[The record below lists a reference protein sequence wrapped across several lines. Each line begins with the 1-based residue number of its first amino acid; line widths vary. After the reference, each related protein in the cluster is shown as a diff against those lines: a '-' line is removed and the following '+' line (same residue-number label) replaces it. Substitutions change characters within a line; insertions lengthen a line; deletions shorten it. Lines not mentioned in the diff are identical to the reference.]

1 MALWL
6 AGVVGTGGCGG
17 GAGVDPRTMVDPVA
31 LIGLA
36 NVLDSC
42 SLASPSVYVNDT
54 TDTLHKGMGDGC
66 AYTGKG
72 TCSLRDG
79 VFFGNVRTW
88 TCGTARNTH
97 ISLPANTYALMQA
110 TDRALLVEGEL
121 FVDGAGPKTTI
132 IEGGPNAASD
142 ASLALGL
149 SVGIDSVFRVAKT
162 GNLSVDGVTIRYG
175 NSPTTGGGIEA
186 FGYLTLHNC
195 VIADNRAVGSGGGI
209 TGGAGSTVELVDTV
223 VSGNVAGGEGGGIAA
238 VDSILRGS
246 AVQSNR
252 AARGG
257 GVASTYLVQL
267 FDTAVSGNHAL
278 ILGGGI
284 YNDRFART
292 RGFNVTIDGN
302 SSAGHGGGVANASN
316 GQVEFTMS
324 TISANSALKGNGGGV
339 YNVYNGYEL
348 LGPSTGS
355 YVTLIDSSV
364 VANVAMPDENFANGA
379 GGGVCNTDD
388 DFHPLGI
395 TYPRPWASV
404 SLRNSVVAR
413 NRALSAAGIL
423 NQGAESRVWLVGS
436 EVNDNVADFYVG
448 GVVNGGILDVR
459 ESTVSGNTA
468 KDGAGGILNVQTATL
483 LNATISANST
493 TRSGVGGILNTF
505 AASPGRLTLTFST
518 VASNSTGIATWPGAG
533 PFTVKQS
540 IVANSTAGANCP
552 LGAVTSEGHNLDSGS
567 SCGFTK
573 VEDIQGADPR
583 LGPLTVNAPGVRAT
597 HALLPGS
604 PAVDAGGDSADGCPP
619 TDARGVSRPRG
630 NECDI
635 GAYELEN

>member
-6 AGVVGTGGCGG
+6 AGVVGAHGCGG
-17 GAGVDPRTMVDPVA
+17 GAGVDLRTIVDPVA
-31 LIGLA
+31 LTGFR
-36 NVLDSC
+36 NVRDSC
-42 SLASPSVYVNDT
+42 SLASPFVYVNDA

-79 VFFGNVRTW
+79 VFFGNLRTW
-88 TCGTARNTH
+88 TCGPSRNTH
-97 ISLPANTYALMQA
+97 ISLPANTYSLTQA
-110 TDRALLVEGEL
+110 TDRALIVEGDL
-121 FVDGAGPKTTI
+121 FVYGTGPDTTI

-162 GNLSVDGVTIRYG
+162 GKFFAKGVTIRYG
-175 NSPTTGGGIEA
+175 NSPSTGGGIDA
-186 FGYLTLHNC
+186 SGQLDLFNC
-195 VIADNRAVGSGGGI
+195 VIADNRAIGSGGGI
-209 TGGAGSTVELVDTV
+209 KGGAGVVTLVDTV
-223 VSGNVAGGEGGGIAA
+223 VRSNVAGGDGGGIAA
-238 VDSILRGS
+238 PYSVLTRS

-257 GVASTYLVQL
+257 GIASGDLVQL
-267 FDTAVSGNHAL
+267 FDSTVSGNHAL
-278 ILGGGI
+278 VLGGGI
-284 YNDRFART
+284 YNAGFART
-292 RGFNVTIDGN
+292 LGSNVTIDNN

-316 GQVEFTMS
+316 GRVELTKS
-324 TISANSALKGNGGGV
+324 TISANVAQKGNGGGI
-339 YNVYNGYEL
+339 YNLYNGYEV

-355 YVTLIDSSV
+355 FVTLDGSLV
-364 VANVAMPDENFANGA
+364 VANVAIPDEKFASGA
-379 GGGVCNTDD
+379 GGGICNTDD
-388 DFHPLGI
+388 DFDAAGI
-395 TYPRPWASV
+395 LYARPWASV
-404 SLRNSVVAR
+404 SVRNSVVAR

-423 NQGAESRVWLVGS
+423 NQGAESRVWLDGS
-436 EVNDNVADFYVG
+436 EVSDNVADFYVG

-468 KDGAGGILNVQTATL
+468 MDGAGGILNVQTATL

-493 TRSGVGGILNTF
+493 TRTGVGGILNTV
-505 AASPGRLTLTFST
+505 AASQGRLTLTFST
-518 VASNSTGIATWPGAG
+518 VAFNSTGIANWPGAG
-533 PFTVKQS
+533 PFTVEQS
-540 IVANSTAGANCP
+540 IVANSTAGPNCP
-552 LGAVTSEGHNLDSGS
+552 LGPVTSDGHNLDSGS

-573 VEDIQGADPR
+573 MGDIQGADAQ
-583 LGPLTVNAPGVRAT
+583 LGPLTVNAPGARAT

-604 PAVDAGGDSADGCPP
+604 PAVDAGGDSAEGCAP

-630 NECDI
+630 NACDI